1 MGAWMPVIRRHVGAL
16 DTRTLIAL
24 GASLFLLI
32 CVIFAFVYGGD
43 WLGIKTQGD
52 VEARLSQF
60 RETYWAPLVVL
71 AIYSLIG
78 LTGAPQ
84 FMLMAAAVVIFGPL
98 IGFVYAWL
106 GTVFSACVGFF
117 VGHYMG
123 SEVIR
128 RFAGPRINR
137 ISQRI
142 GDHGVVASILVRV
155 VPTAPFAVV
164 NMVAGASHI
173 AFGQYF
179 IGTLLGVLPKAA
191 LIAYIGASL
200 SGFIEER
207 NPFDLAL
214 LGLVLLIWVGVGFY
228 VQRWVRRTRKD
239 LEVPSGPALATAATT
254 QAADEKD
261 RAKTPDAREVA

>member
-1 MGAWMPVIRRHVGAL
+1 MSAGLNAIKHRIGRF
-16 DTRTLIAL
+16 DKRTWLAL
-24 GASLFLLI
+24 GASLFLLF
-32 CVIFAFVYGGD
+32 CVVLAFMYGGD

-52 VEARLSQF
+52 VESRLNQF
-60 RETYWAPLVVL
+60 RGTDWAPLVVL
-71 AIYSLIG
+71 IIYSLIG

-98 IGFVYAWL
+98 VGFIYAWL
-106 GTVFSACVGFF
+106 GTVFSACVGFW

-128 RFAGPRINR
+128 RFAGERINR

-142 GDHGVVASILVRV
+142 GDHGVMASILVRL

-179 IGTLLGVLPKAA
+179 VGTFIGVMPKAA

-214 LGLVLLIWVGVGFY
+214 LGLVLLLWAGIGFY
-228 VQRWVRRTRKD
+228 VQRWVRRTRKTS
-239 LEVPSGPALATAATT
+239 ETTSGLTLATTT
-254 QAADEKD
+254 TRAADAVERRACEKND
-261 RAKTPDAREVA
+261 REVA